1 MNRTIKKIGIVIKP
15 HAPQIEK
22 IIRELMDWLGKR
34 GVECILE
41 KPAAEKI
48 EKKDFVLRE
57 KIAEKVDLII
67 VLGGDGTFLSIAHL
81 AAKENVPVL
90 GVNLGSLGFL
100 TEVPLGELYST
111 LENYFDGKKE
121 IISSRKMLKA
131 RAGDEIYYGLNDI
144 VINKG
149 ALARII
155 QLGLTING
163 NYLGILRA
171 DGLIISTPTGST
183 AYSLAAGGPILAPG
197 IPAIILT
204 PICPHT
210 LSFRP
215 MVLPMEFKIKIEL
228 LTKGEEVYLTV
239 DGQRGKPLRSGDW
252 VEVEEAEF
260 SLSLISSPKRNY
272 FQLLQEKLGWGKI
285 PKIRKD

>member
-1 MNRTIKKIGIVIKP
+1 MDKIKKVGIVIKP
-15 HAPQIEK
+15 HAPDITRIIKELIE
-22 IIRELMDWLGKR
+22 WLKKR
-34 GVECILE
+34 HVKCILE

-48 EKKDFVLRE
+48 GEKNFVLRE
-57 KIAEKVDLII
+57 KIADKVDLII

-81 AAKENVPVL
+81 AAREKVPVL

-100 TEVPLGELYST
+100 TEVPLAELYST
-111 LENYFDGKKE
+111 LESYFNGEKE

-131 RAGDEIYYGLNDI
+131 KVGAEIYYGLNDI

-155 QLGLTING
+155 QLHLTVDG
-163 NYLGILRA
+163 DSLGILRA

-215 MVLPMEFKIKIEL
+215 MVLPIKSKIKVKL

-239 DGQRGKPLRSGDW
+239 DGQRGKALKPGDC

-260 SLSLISSPKRNY
+260 LLSLISSPKRNY
-272 FQLLQEKLGWGKI
+272 FQLLQEKLGWGESTLL
-285 PKIRKD
+285 RKN

>member
-34 GVECILE
+34 DVECILE

-131 RAGDEIYYGLNDI
+131 KAGNEVYYGLNDI

>member
-1 MNRTIKKIGIVIKP
+1 WLKERKI
-15 HAPQIEK
+15 
-22 IIRELMDWLGKR
+22 
-34 GVECILE
+34 ECILE

-48 EKKDFVLRE
+48 GEKSFTSRE
-57 KIAEKVDLII
+57 EIAKKVDLII
-67 VLGGDGTFLSIAHL
+67 VLGGDGTFLSISHL

-100 TEVPLGELYST
+100 TEVPVDELYQT
-111 LENYFDGKKE
+111 LENYFNGKRE
-121 IISSRKMLKA
+121 IISFRKMLKA
-131 RAGDEIYYGLNDI
+131 KVGEEIYYGLNDI

-155 QLGLTING
+155 QLGLAVNG

-183 AYSLAAGGPILAPG
+183 AYSLAAGGPILSPG

-215 MVLPMEFKIKIEL
+215 MVLPIEFKIKIKL

-239 DGQRGKPLRSGDW
+239 DGQRGRPLNAGDC

-260 SLSLISSPKRNY
+260 SLTLISSPRRNY
-272 FQLLQEKLGWGKI
+272 FQLLREKLGWGGT
-285 PKIRKD
+285 PKIRKS